1 MGLWI
6 TVSLALVVTV
16 LVLALVIYLVVRC
29 KKNQKEQYDRE
40 KSFTD
45 IFRQKLWGS
54 NHPNGEGSLDENTQ
68 EDCDALIDVLKKY
81 RINTMLDAPCGL
93 FSWMRRVLHE
103 LPHVDYSG
111 MDIVKD
117 QVEQNKKHYPSLTFF
132 QGDVSVYPL
141 KKYDLVFSKECTQH
155 LKESTTLDFL
165 RNILKSGSTYLL
177 ITSFDVPVNSDDN
190 IDPGSPLR
198 NLDEGAYREQNLL
211 LPPYS
216 DLLVHPM
223 ERFFIRK
230 NPYTQTPQYLQLF
243 RLH

>member
-6 TVSLALVVTV
+6 TVSLVLVITV
-16 LVLALVIYLVVRC
+16 LVLVLVIYLVIRNG
-29 KKNQKEQYDRE
+29 KNQKEQYDRE

-45 IFRQKLWGS
+45 IFRGKLFGS
-54 NHPNGEGSLDENTQ
+54 DHPNGEGSLDKNTK
-68 EDCDALIDVLKKY
+68 EDREALMGVLKKY
-81 RINTMLDAPCGL
+81 RVRTMLDAPCGL
-93 FSWMRRVLHE
+93 FSWMRHVVHDTPQLH
-103 LPHVDYSG
+103 YSG

-117 QVEQNKKHYPSLTFF
+117 QIEQNKKNYPSLTFF

-165 RNILKSGSTYLL
+165 RNVLKSGSTYLL

-198 NLDEGAYREQNLL
+198 HLDEGAYREQNLL

-216 DLLVHPM
+216 DLLTQPV

-243 RLH
+243 RLV